1 MNKQLSFKMPI
12 VDGKRTK
19 QEIEKVFNEY
29 RRYLATMPCDM
40 LPKVTASYSIVPPAN
55 TNEFNSSTE
64 NIAIERIEYEQERNK
79 FMSWLYDGVN
89 RLRDDEREVIVKFY
103 MEHDSGYDQDIW
115 MDLGIGKTKY
125 YKLKGRAILR
135 LAFNLK
141 KEVFQKR
148 VNKKRAKYMNIVQPI
163 RDKEIIQEIKEFY
176 KEQNERNYILFLLGI
191 NTGFRISDILR
202 LRVRDVEGWNIVI
215 REKKTRKIKDVKMP
229 SELKRAIRNYTE
241 GKPKNEYLI
250 KSRNGKNKPIT
261 RAMAYVILN
270 QAAEEFGLERIGTH
284 SLRKTYGAP
293 R

>member
-1 MNKQLSFKMPI
+1 
-12 VDGKRTK
+12 
-19 QEIEKVFNEY
+19 
-29 RRYLATMPCDM
+29 
-40 LPKVTASYSIVPPAN
+40 
-55 TNEFNSSTE
+55 
-64 NIAIERIEYEQERNK
+64 
-79 FMSWLYDGVN
+79 
-89 RLRDDEREVIVKFY
+89 
-103 MEHDSGYDQDIW
+103 
-115 MDLGIGKTKY
+115 
-125 YKLKGRAILR
+125 
-135 LAFNLK
+135 
-141 KEVFQKR
+141 
-148 VNKKRAKYMNIVQPI
+148 MNIVQPI

-229 SELKRAIRNYTE
+229 SELKRAIRKYTE

-284 SLRKTYGAP
+284 SLRKTYGYHHYKQFKDVVALQKMLNHTDQKETL
-293 R
+293 RYIGMEQDTLNDYQRKFRI